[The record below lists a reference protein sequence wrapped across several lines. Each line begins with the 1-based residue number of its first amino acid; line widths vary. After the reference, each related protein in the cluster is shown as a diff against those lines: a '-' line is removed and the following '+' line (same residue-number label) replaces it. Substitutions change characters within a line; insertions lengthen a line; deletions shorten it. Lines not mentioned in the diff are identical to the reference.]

1 MVSLGCVY
9 ISPSADTL
17 CAVLEYV
24 KSAGYTSEMDASL
37 SSDVIDSPVMQFDDT
52 NPGVCV
58 YKTAVIENFRY

>member
-9 ISPSADTL
+9 ISPSANTL
-17 CAVLEYV
+17 CTVLEYV
-24 KSAGYTSEMDASL
+24 KSAGYTSGMVASL